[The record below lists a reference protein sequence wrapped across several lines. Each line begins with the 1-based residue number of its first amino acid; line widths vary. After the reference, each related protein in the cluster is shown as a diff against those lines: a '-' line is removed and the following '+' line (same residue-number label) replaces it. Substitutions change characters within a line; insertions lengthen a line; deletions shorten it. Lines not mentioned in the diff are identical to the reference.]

1 MKKIRFRRLAVRI
14 FAYAIVQTI
23 AMFFAMWWTL
33 SVQWRYFPSVGHEDI
48 VQYLA
53 DDIALAVGDDA
64 RFDAQVERI
73 RAKAE
78 IFLLDPQ
85 GHVVWTSGHV
95 TRPDGLGTCQA
106 VRYANHSPVDG
117 YLCAHRD
124 LPAPKGAATS
134 VEVLIGRPAPS
145 LWIWFGGDAIIL
157 VIGAVLLG
165 RSLSRPLHR
174 MSTVAQQ
181 FGAGHLQAR
190 VNLERSDEI
199 GDVATAFDK
208 MADRVND
215 VLRMERELLAN
226 ISHELRTP
234 LTRIRLALEFIGNGD
249 VAVAR
254 ESRRDIADDL
264 DELERILGD
273 VLASARL
280 QLDDGTNYGISP
292 LRIER
297 VALTDVISRAA
308 ARFRK
313 AHPNR
318 PLDVDDV
325 PFEDELDADPIQLRR
340 AIDNVLANAHKYTD
354 DPAGPVSV
362 AYESDA
368 RLMRL
373 RIVDRG
379 IGISEDDQKRLFR
392 PFFRADRSRSRATGG
407 LGLGLLLV
415 QRIVEAHGGTV
426 RLESRLGQG
435 TTVTIELPRA
445 PESTLNF

>member
-1 MKKIRFRRLAVRI
+1 MKIRFRRLAVRI
-14 FAYAIVQTI
+14 FVYAIVQTI

-33 SVQWRYFPSVGHEDI
+33 SIQWRYFPSVSHDDI

-53 DDIALAVGDDA
+53 DDVALAVGDQA

-73 RAKAE
+73 RSKAE
-78 IFLLDPQ
+78 VFLVDAE
-85 GHVVWTSGHV
+85 GRTVWASGHV
-95 TRPDGLGTCQA
+95 RRPDGLGKCQA
-106 VRYANHSPVDG
+106 VRYDNHSPVDG

-124 LPAPKGAATS
+124 LPSPNGAATS

-145 LWIWFGGDAIIL
+145 LWLWFGGDAIIL

-165 RSLSRPLHR
+165 RSLGRPLHR

-199 GDVATAFDK
+199 GDVAAAFDK

-234 LTRIRLALEFIGNGD
+234 LTRIRLALEFTGNGD
-249 VAVAR
+249 VDVAR
-254 ESRRDIADDL
+254 GSRRDIAEDL
-264 DELERILGD
+264 DELERIVGD
-273 VLASARL
+273 VLASARV

-292 LRIER
+292 LRVER
-297 VALTDVISRAA
+297 VALMDVIGRAA
-308 ARFRK
+308 TRFRK
-313 AHPNR
+313 AHPTR
-318 PLDVDDV
+318 PLELDHV
-325 PFEDELDADPIQLRR
+325 PLEDELDADPVQLRR

-354 DPAGPVSV
+354 DPSTPVSV
-362 AYESDA
+362 TYESDA
-368 RLMRL
+368 RRMRL

-379 IGISEDDQKRLFR
+379 IGISEDDQRRLFR
-392 PFFRADRSRSRATGG
+392 PFFRADRSRSRSTGG

-415 QRIVEAHGGTV
+415 QRIVEAHGGAV
-426 RLESRLGQG
+426 KLESRLGHG

-445 PESTLNF
+445 PESTLDF